1 MNADFLAVLEFWERE
16 KGINRDVLVAAVHEA
31 LLSAAK
37 KAVGPARELRVVI
50 DQKNGDIK
58 AFAKLMVSD
67 RVVSKHDQISI
78 FDARRIKP
86 DAQVG
91 EELEIEVTPVGFG
104 RIAAQFAKQA
114 LMQHIRRAEKQLIFT
129 EFKDRVGDIISGT
142 VRRFERSDVTVDLG
156 KYEALLPNRERV
168 PTEEYQVGERIRC
181 YVKAVEQTPHG
192 PEIILSRADPQFVIK
207 LFQLEV
213 SEINDGTIE
222 VKGIAREPGFR
233 TKFAVYSRD
242 EKVDPVGACVGLRGQ
257 RVKNVVRELNNEKV
271 DIIKWD
277 PNVRN
282 FITNALAPAKLKTF
296 EIDEARRRVKVLVS
310 EDQLSLAIGK
320 RGQNAR
326 LTSKLSGWQVDI
338 EPEHVATMGFAEKV
352 AQAVRAV
359 AAIPGI
365 TPEQAD
371 ALVHGG
377 LLSLEDLLQAEA
389 SYLAEIPA
397 IGDQAPAIIEA
408 VKAEVARRN
417 GPAGEA
423 GETSAA

>member
-1 MNADFLAVLEFWERE
+1 MNAEFLAILEYWERE
-16 KGINRDVLVAAVHEA
+16 KGINKDVLVKAVEEA

-37 KAVGPARELRVVI
+37 KAVGPARELRVAI
-50 DQKNGDIK
+50 EAKTGDIR
-58 AFAKLMVSD
+58 AFAKLVVSEK
-67 RVVSKHDQISI
+67 VVSKHDQISV

-91 EELEIEVTPVGFG
+91 EEIEVEVTPAGFG
-104 RIAAQFAKQA
+104 RIASQYAKQS

-129 EFKDRVGDIISGT
+129 EFKDRVGDIVSGT
-142 VRRFERSDVTVDLG
+142 VRRFERSDVMVDLG

-181 YVKAVEQTPHG
+181 YVKAVQEGPHG
-192 PEIILSRADPQFVIK
+192 PEIILSRGDPQFVIK

-222 VKGIAREPGFR
+222 IKGIAREPGFR
-233 TKFAVYSRD
+233 TKLAVYTRD

-257 RVKNVVRELNNEKV
+257 RVKNIVRELNNEKV

-359 AAIPGI
+359 ASIPGI

-377 LLSLEDLLQAEA
+377 LLSLEDLSQAEA

>member
-16 KGINRDVLVAAVHEA
+16 KGINRDVLIAAVHEA

-58 AFAKLMVSD
+58 AFAKLIVSE
-67 RVVSKHDQISI
+67 RVISKHDQISV
-78 FDARRIKP
+78 F
-86 DAQVG
+86 
-91 EELEIEVTPVGFG
+91 FG
-104 RIAAQFAKQA
+104 RIAAQYAKQA
-114 LMQHIRRAEKQLIFT
+114 LMQHLRRAEKQLIFT

-168 PTEEYQVGERIRC
+168 PTEEYQIGERIRC
-181 YVKAVEQTPHG
+181 YVKAVETGPHG
-192 PEIILSRADPQFVIK
+192 PEIILSRADPNCVIK

-233 TKFAVYSRD
+233 TKLAVHSRD

-257 RVKNVVRELNNEKV
+257 RVKNIVRELNNEKV
-271 DIIKWD
+271 DIIRWD
-277 PNVRN
+277 SNIRN
-282 FITNALAPAKLKTF
+282 FLTNALSPAQLKNF
-296 EIDEARRRVKVLVS
+296 EIDEANRAAKIIVS

-326 LTSKLSGWQVDI
+326 LT
-338 EPEHVATMGFAEKV
+338 
-352 AQAVRAV
+352 
-359 AAIPGI
+359 
-365 TPEQAD
+365 
-371 ALVHGG
+371 
-377 LLSLEDLLQAEA
+377 
-389 SYLAEIPA
+389 
-397 IGDQAPAIIEA
+397 
-408 VKAEVARRN
+408 
-417 GPAGEA
+417 
-423 GETSAA
+423 